1 MAITAGFFPHLQV
14 LIWLP
19 IESSLVE
26 RSQSIQ
32 SFVVLLLVCLFIE
45 VNSFVKV
52 FVDDCSF
59 LVQDTG
65 DPFGVWKLFDQLF
78 GDVAVG
84 AQGNGSH

>member
-1 MAITAGFFPHLQV
+1 MAIAAGLFPHLQV
-14 LIWLP
+14 LKWLP

-32 SFVVLLLVCLFIE
+32 SFVVLFLVSLLIV
-45 VNSFVKV
+45 VNSLIKV

-59 LVQDTG
+59 LVQYSG
-65 DPFGVWKLFDQLF
+65 DPFGVRKLFDELF

-84 AQGNGSH
+84 AQ